1 LTTTSTTTST
11 TTLTTTKKTPISVQM
26 NTQILDNIE
35 TNLLYRMIN
44 NQFSI
49 YPNFSLLYDSTR
61 DGYDAATFHSL
72 CHGHPNTLIIIKS
85 LLTNNVFGGVKN
97 FAWNNSI
104 SFSSENDTNTF
115 KNDFLYS
122 LRRAGISQTK
132 VFFENLA
139 SPSTGNYDGN
149 FGPYF
154 GVNDLKIDGL
164 GNAYMSGW
172 YYFKNLINFL
182 I

>member
-1 LTTTSTTTST
+1 
-11 TTLTTTKKTPISVQM
+11 M

-35 TNLLYRMIN
+35 INLLYKMIN

-49 YPNFSLLYDSTR
+49 HSNFSLLYDSTR
-61 DGYDAATFHSL
+61 DGYNAGTFHSF
-72 CHGHPNTLIIIKS
+72 CDGHPNTVIIIKS
-85 LLTNNVFGGVKN
+85 LLTNNVFGGVKS
-97 FAWNNSI
+97 FAWNNSGLL
-104 SFSSENDTNTF
+104 SYENDTNTF

-122 LRRAGISQTK
+122 LRRAGISETK
-132 VFFENLA
+132 EFFENLA

-154 GVNDLKIDGL
+154 GINDLKIDGL

-172 YYFKNLINFL
+172 YYFKNLINSL
-182 I
+182 IK